1 MAYQASDKVQGIFDQ
16 LTALAQVKEAVEYIR
31 TDQETAIKEQLEMVV
46 IESPTFHEE
55 NRAQNFLERL
65 KALGLENPH
74 IDQNGNVVSL
84 RKGKGNGPAI
94 VIEGHMDTVFPFGTV
109 KEPIFKDGKIYAPG
123 ICDDTRGLA
132 VVLQVARAFR
142 KYDIQNS
149 GDIYFVGT
157 VAEEGMGGCS
167 GMGKFLDTNPQID
180 GCISIDGS
188 DAHKITYQATGIKTV
203 IFHFYGVGG
212 HAYGAFGKVANP
224 LHAAARAVAKIAD
237 FQVPETPRT
246 TFAVSNFHAGNDAGI
261 HAITQ
266 GATIKIN
273 YRSNSPEELEKL
285 HQNILAA
292 MQEACD
298 EETKRW
304 GMDTITFDYQI
315 LVDIPAGNQSEH
327 APIVEANYLA
337 IASLGLTPELGLDGS
352 TNANMPI
359 GRGIPAVCIG
369 RGGREGGV
377 HTTNEWFDPE
387 GVYRSPQQAF
397 LVALM
402 LSGIEGETP
411 SILK

>member
-1 MAYQASDKVQGIFDQ
+1 MSYQVSPKVKNTFEQV
-16 LTALAQVKEAVEYIR
+16 TALTQVSEALKYIQE
-31 TDQETAIKEQLEMVV
+31 DQDTAIKEQLEMVV
-46 IESPTFHEE
+46 IEAPTFNEE
-55 NRAQNFLERL
+55 TRAKNFLERL
-65 KALGLENPH
+65 QALGLENPH
-74 IDQNGNVVSL
+74 IDQNGNVVAL
-84 RKGKGNGPAI
+84 RKGKGNGPNI

-109 KEPIFKDGKIYAPG
+109 KEPVFKDGKIYAPG

-132 VVLQVARAFR
+132 VVLQVARAFQ
-142 KYDIQNS
+142 KYDLQNS

-157 VAEEGMGGCS
+157 VAEEGMGDCS
-167 GMGKFLDTNPQID
+167 GMGKFLDINPQID

-203 IFHFYGVGG
+203 VFNFYGTGG

-224 LHAAARAVAKIAD
+224 LHAAARAVAKISD
-237 FQVPETPRT
+237 FVVPETPRT

-266 GATIKIN
+266 GAAIKIN
-273 YRSNSPEELEKL
+273 YRSNCPDELDKL
-285 HQNILAA
+285 HQKIMLT

-298 EETKRW
+298 EETTRW
-304 GMDTITFDYQI
+304 GMDTITFDYQV
-315 LVDIPAGNQSEH
+315 LVDIPAGHQSEH

-337 IASLGLTPELGLDGS
+337 IQSLGLEPVLGLDGS

-387 GVYRSPQQAF
+387 GVYRSPQQAL

-402 LSGIEGETP
+402 LSGIEGKTP
-411 SILK
+411 SIIK